1 LKILKISTTS
11 RLATTNT
18 NKQQQ
23 MRHKSNK
30 NNDINGQKVQQE
42 LLPLLILNNNNSGP
56 KHWKSLIKV
65 VVQQHDS
72 PTPKTLLQ
80 SVCECYF
87 MRNK

>member
-1 LKILKISTTS
+1 
-11 RLATTNT
+11 
-18 NKQQQ
+18 

-72 PTPKTLLQ
+72 PTPKTLFQ
-80 SVCECYF
+80 SVRECYF
-87 MRNK
+87 IRN